1 MIVCLI
7 YTLTISAA
15 PYINSIK
22 RESHSIDDTANT
34 AVAEPNTI
42 IEIIKFLPALF
53 IGGSC
58 VRIIPVKTPPTA
70 GIVLNKP
77 KPSGPIFKISMAN
90 IGSIPIMPPNKT
102 ANKSRDIV
110 PRISFVFQ
118 TYTKPLMTTDKE
130 IDLRLLEFFGFFN
143 RSVDKVEIPKQT
155 IAKK

>member
-1 MIVCLI
+1 
-7 YTLTISAA
+7 
-15 PYINSIK
+15 
-22 RESHSIDDTANT
+22 
-34 AVAEPNTI
+34 
-42 IEIIKFLPALF
+42 
-53 IGGSC
+53 
-58 VRIIPVKTPPTA
+58 
-70 GIVLNKP
+70 
-77 KPSGPIFKISMAN
+77 
-90 IGSIPIMPPNKT
+90 MPPNKT